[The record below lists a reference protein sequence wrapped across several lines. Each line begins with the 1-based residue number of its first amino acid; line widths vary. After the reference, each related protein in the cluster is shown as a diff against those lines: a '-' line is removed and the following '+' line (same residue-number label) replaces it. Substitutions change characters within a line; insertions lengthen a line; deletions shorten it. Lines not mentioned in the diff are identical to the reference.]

1 MAWKQNPTELS
12 VSVKSC
18 QNLLLSLKQSV
29 ERLEPISGKEGKM
42 EQANLS
48 RQRK

>member
-1 MAWKQNPTELS
+1 MDLGVNGLEAKSHRT
-12 VSVKSC
+12 VCVKSR

-42 EQANLS
+42 E
-48 RQRK
+48 